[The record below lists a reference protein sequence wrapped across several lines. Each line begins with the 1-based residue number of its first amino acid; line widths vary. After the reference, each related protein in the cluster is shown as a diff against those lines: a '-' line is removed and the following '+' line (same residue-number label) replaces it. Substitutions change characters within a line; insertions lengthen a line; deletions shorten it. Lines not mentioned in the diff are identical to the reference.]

1 VKVALKLYL
10 PMLSEVVGRDELE
23 VTFDGRTAGDL
34 LDHLMRTYG
43 KGARD
48 ALLDERGRLDMEVQ
62 LLRNRQDWITGESLD
77 TELADGDHVTI
88 MVLMAG
94 G

>member
-1 VKVALKLYL
+1 MRVELKIYL
-10 PMLSEVVGRDELE
+10 PMLTEVVGRDELE
-23 VTFDGRTAGDL
+23 VELDGRTAGDL
-34 LDHLMRTYG
+34 LDHPTRTYG

-48 ALLDERGRLDMEVQ
+48 ALLDDRGRLDVEVQ
-62 LLRNRQDWITGESLD
+62 LLRNRKDWITGENLD
-77 TELADGDHVTI
+77 TVLADGDHVTI

>member
-1 VKVALKLYL
+1 MKIDLKIYL
-10 PMLSEVVGRDELE
+10 PMLTEVVGRDELE
-23 VTFDGRTAGDL
+23 VELDGRTAGDL
-34 LDHLMRTYG
+34 LDHLTRTYG

-48 ALLDERGRLDMEVQ
+48 ALLDERGQLDLEVQ
-62 LLRNRQDWITGESLD
+62 LLRNRKDWITRDSLN
-77 TELADGDHVTI
+77 TELEEGDHVTI

>member
-1 VKVALKLYL
+1 VKIDLKIYL
-10 PMLSEVVGRDELE
+10 PMLTEVVGRDELE
-23 VTFDGRTAGDL
+23 VELDGRTAGDL
-34 LDHLMRTYG
+34 LDHLTRTYG

-48 ALLDERGRLDMEVQ
+48 ALLDERGQLDLEVQ
-62 LLRNRQDWITGESLD
+62 LLRNRKDWITRDSLN
-77 TELADGDHVTI
+77 TELEEGDHVTI

>member
-1 VKVALKLYL
+1 MKVELKIYL
-10 PMLSEVVGRDELE
+10 PMLSDVIGRDELALE
-23 VTFDGRTAGDL
+23 FEGSTAGDL
-34 LDHLMRTYG
+34 LRYLTRTYG

-48 ALLDERGRLDMEVQ
+48 ALLDAQGKLDMEVQ
-62 LLRNRQDWITGESLD
+62 LLKNRKDWITQESLD
-77 TELADGDHVTI
+77 TQLAEGDHVTI